1 VDFPLIKFVIN
12 KIKGI
17 IMMKTIV
24 FLLVLAPLSYLLSQS
39 SKHSY
44 VGVQVCSP
52 CHKTEKQGS
61 QLDIWQKSKHSQ
73 AFATLKSEDAN
84 KIAKEKGFETPAV
97 ETAECLKCHAT
108 GYNLEASL
116 LGEKFKVEDGVQCET
131 CHGPGSDYKNM
142 KIMKSHEE
150 SVAHGMTEITDIE
163 NFCKTC
169 HNPESPTF
177 KDINIT
183 EAWEQIKHPVPD
195 KK

>member
-1 VDFPLIKFVIN
+1 MIKKV
-12 KIKGI
+12 
-17 IMMKTIV
+17 V
-24 FLLVLAPLSYLLSQS
+24 FLLVLAPLSFLFSQTP
-39 SKHSY
+39 KHSY

-73 AFATLKSEDAN
+73 AFETLKSEESN
-84 KIAKEKGFETPAV
+84 KIAKEKGFDTPAV

-131 CHGPGSDYKNM
+131 CHGPGSDYKSM

-150 SVAHGMTEITDIE
+150 SVAHGMTDITDIE
-163 NFCKTC
+163 ASCKTC

-177 KDINIT
+177 KDINLT
-183 EAWEQIKHPVPD
+183 EAWEQIKHPVPV